1 MRARRLSI
9 LALAACALLSA
20 LVSAPAPAQDSL
32 EAKQRELEA
41 IQRQARANREAA
53 RQLQGKET
61 QALGQLKQTDKALR
75 STRGRLA
82 SLSRRRRNLGQQ
94 LEQTRGDLQMSI
106 QSLGSARERLRQR
119 LRSIYKFG
127 PARELEVLLSQ
138 QSFAQ
143 LLARWDFLLMVA
155 EQDRQLVEDVRERKE
170 QVETLETRLQGHL
183 TQIERTTRQTTSENA
198 RLATLRNQRA
208 AQVQSIQTQR
218 QNYEAAAAELE
229 RSARALQRLLV
240 QLESRRKS
248 REAQRRA
255 EGQPAQPFS
264 GDFARGQGSLDWP
277 VRGNVIGRFGPE
289 THPRFGTTINNN
301 GIDISATLGT
311 PVQAVAKGSVE
322 YTSDDFASY
331 GPIVILNHGDGYFTL
346 YAHLSEILVS
356 VGQTIT
362 AGQIVGRVG
371 DTGSLKGPILH
382 FEVRKG
388 GTALNPEDWLR

>member
-1 MRARRLSI
+1 MRRLLI
-9 LALAACALLSA
+9 AA
-20 LVSAPAPAQDSL
+20 LVAAFLLPVAAPAPIAAQDSL
-32 EAKQRELEA
+32 EAKRRELEA
-41 IQRQARANREAA
+41 IQRQARETREAA
-53 RQLQGKET
+53 RRLQGKET
-61 QALGQLKQTDKALR
+61 QALGDLKRTDRALR
-75 STRGRLA
+75 STRSRLA
-82 SLSRRRRNLGQQ
+82 NLSRRRRNLGDQ
-94 LEQTRGDLQMSI
+94 LQQTRNDLQFSI
-106 QSLGSARERLRQR
+106 QSLGSAQERLRQR
-119 LRSIYKFG
+119 LRSIYKYG
-127 PARELEVLLSQ
+127 PARELEVFLSQ

-155 EQDRQLVEDVRERKE
+155 EQDRQLVEEVRERKE

-183 TQIERTTRQTTSENA
+183 TQIERTTRQTTAENA
-198 RLATLRNQRA
+198 RLARLRQQRA
-208 AQVQSIQTQR
+208 TQVQSIQTQR
-218 QNYEAAAAELE
+218 QSYEAAAAELE
-229 RSARALQRLLV
+229 KSARDLQRLLV
-240 QLESRRKS
+240 SLEQRRKS

-255 EGQPAQPFS
+255 EGQPQPFT
-264 GDFARGQGSLDWP
+264 GEFARGQGSLDWP
-277 VRGNVIGRFGPE
+277 VRGNVIGHFGRE

-301 GIDISATLGT
+301 GLDIQAALGT
-311 PVQAVAKGSVE
+311 PVRSVAKATVE

-356 VGQTIT
+356 VGQQVA

>member
-1 MRARRLSI
+1 MRRRLT
-9 LALAACALLSA
+9 LALALCLLLPALA
-20 LVSAPAPAQDSL
+20 TAQDSL

-41 IQRQARANREAA
+41 LQRQARENREAA
-53 RQLQGKET
+53 RKLAGKES
-61 QALGQLKQTDKALR
+61 QALGQLKQTDRALR
-75 STRGRLA
+75 NTRGRLA
-82 SLSRRRRNLGQQ
+82 SLGRRRKNLGVQ
-94 LEQTRGDLQMSI
+94 LEQTRGSLQTSI
-106 QSLGSARERLRQR
+106 QSLGNAQQRLAQR

-170 QVETLETRLQGHL
+170 EVETLQTRLQGHL
-183 TQIERTTRQTTSENA
+183 TQIERTTRQTTAENQRLA
-198 RLATLRNQRA
+198 RLRDQRA
-208 AQVQSIQTQR
+208 DQVTSIQTQR

-229 RSARALQRLLV
+229 RSARALQRLLT
-240 QLESRRKS
+240 QLEQKRKS

-255 EGQPAQPFS
+255 EGQQPQPYS

-277 VRGNVIGRFGPE
+277 VRGELVGRFGPE

-301 GIDISATLGT
+301 GIDISAALGT
-311 PVQAVAKGSVE
+311 PVRSVAAGTVE

-331 GPIVILNHGDGYFTL
+331 GPIVIINHGDGYRTL
-346 YAHLSEILVS
+346 YAHLSDILVTT
-356 VGQTIT
+356 GQTIT
-362 AGQIVGRVG
+362 AGQVVGRVG

-382 FEVRKG
+382 FEVRQG
-388 GTALNPEDWLR
+388 DSALNPEQWLR